1 VLLKFKIIRL
11 LTLIG
16 GLVLFTSFHT
26 DEVESRYRLKTVII
40 DAGHGGHDTGCIGSS
55 SYEKHVALAI
65 AIRLGDMIQKQYP
78 DIKVVYTR
86 KTDVFVELHER
97 AAIANRHRADLF
109 ICIHCNSGPKAAFG
123 TETYVMGLHKSA
135 DNLAVAKRENSSILL
150 EKDYKTNYDGFDP
163 NSPEANIIFSLYQ
176 NSFMH
181 QSLEFASLIQT
192 QFEKKA
198 GRYNRGVK
206 QAGFLVLYR
215 TAMPSVLIE
224 TGFLTNNTEEKYLR
238 SDKGQNEIAGSILR
252 AFKEYKADTEARAGA
267 PISESTGEP
276 VMKPNTTGNH
286 SSNSVIT
293 GTTPKSGS
301 SNNGSVPK
309 TGHPKV
315 FYTVQVAAISSDK
328 GIGGSFNQAHKPFKL
343 IGDDG
348 LTRYYSGVFTDLG
361 TARTNLSQIKVKGF
375 GDAFLVAFDGPRRI
389 SVAKAEELLKR
400 K

>member
-1 VLLKFKIIRL
+1 M
-11 LTLIG
+11 
-16 GLVLFTSFHT
+16 
-26 DEVESRYRLKTVII
+26 I

-65 AIRLGDMIQKQYP
+65 SLKLGEMIERQFP
-78 DIKVVYTR
+78 DIRVVYTR

-97 AAIANRHRADLF
+97 AAIANKHRADLF

-123 TETYVMGLHKSA
+123 TETYVMGLHKTA

-150 EKDYKTNYDGFDP
+150 EKDYKTHYDGFDP

-176 NSFMH
+176 NAFLN

-192 QFEKKA
+192 QFEKGA
-198 GRYNRGVK
+198 GRYSRGVK

-238 SDKGQNEIAGSILR
+238 SDRGQKEIASAIFT
-252 AFKEYKADTEARAGA
+252 AFGDYKDDAEARAGA

-276 VMKPNTTGNH
+276 VIKPRDNEQQPK
-286 SSNSVIT
+286 SPVIT
-293 GTTPKSGS
+293 SSDPKPTTPKGTS
-301 SNNGSVPK
+301 SSAN
-309 TGHPKV
+309 TQPKV
-315 FYTVQVAAISSDK
+315 FYTVQVAAISSSKD
-328 GIGGSFNQAHKPFKL
+328 IGEAYNRSEHPFRL

-348 LTRYYSGVFTDLG
+348 LTRYYSGVFVDLNK
-361 TARTNLSQIKVKGF
+361 ARSNLSSIRQKGYS
-375 GDAFLVAFDGPRRI
+375 DAFLVAFDGPKRI
-389 SVAKAEELLKR
+389 SVSKAQELLKT

>member
-26 DEVESRYRLKTVII
+26 DEVDSRYRLKTVII

-65 AIRLGDMIQKQYP
+65 AIKLGDMIQKQYP
-78 DIKVVYTR
+78 NIKVVYTR

-150 EKDYKTNYDGFDP
+150 EKDYKTHYDGFDP

-181 QSLEFASLIQT
+181 QSLEFASLVQT

-206 QAGFLVLYR
+206 QAGFLVLYK

-238 SDKGQNEIAGSILR
+238 SAKGQTAIASAILR
-252 AFKEYKADTEARAGA
+252 AFNEYKTDTEARAGA
-267 PISESTGEP
+267 PVSESTGEP
-276 VMKPNTTGNH
+276 VVKSNPSN
-286 SSNSVIT
+286 NSVISSSNPGKGSST
-293 GTTPKSGS
+293 SSSGS
-301 SNNGSVPK
+301 PSGQ
-309 TGHPKV
+309 PKV

-328 GIGGSFNQAHKPFKL
+328 GIGGSFHQANKPFKL

-348 LTRYYSGVFTDLG
+348 LTRYYSGVFTDISS
-361 TARTNLSQIKVKGF
+361 ARNNLAQVKGKGF
-375 GDAFLVAFDGPRRI
+375 GDAFLVAFNGPKRI